1 MSLQTWGETLI
12 GAQVDGTALGNSTTA
27 TSILPPAAKF
37 TLPANFFSIGK
48 VLRLNAWG
56 RISNIVTTPGTL
68 TLDVRFGSTVVF
80 NGGAM
85 ALNTTAK
92 TNVAW
97 RMVAQLTCRS
107 IGAST
112 TATMLG
118 MGDWCSES
126 VVGSPAGVANDIMMP
141 ASAPAAG
148 TGFDSTAAQVVDLFA
163 TWSIANAG
171 NTLQLHQYTLEAM
184 N

>member
-12 GAQVDGTALGNSTTA
+12 TAQVDGTALTNSTTA
-27 TSILPPAAKF
+27 TTLLPPAAKF
-37 TLPANFFSIGK
+37 TLPANYFAIGR

-85 ALNTTAK
+85 QLNATAK
-92 TNVAW
+92 TNVSW
-97 RMVAQLTCRS
+97 RLIAMLTCRS

-112 TATMLG
+112 SATMLG

-126 VVGSPAGVANDIMMP
+126 ATGSAAGVANDIMMP

-148 TGFDSTAAQVVDLFA
+148 TGFDSTTSQAVDMFG
-163 TWSIANAG
+163 TFSIANAG
-171 NTLQLHQYTLEAM
+171 NSIQLHSYSLEAM